1 MAAGEGFEPSHTE
14 SESAVLPLHKPAIFF
29 RSRERR
35 IYYTKIYWNV
45 NRKVKRILTIFLTF
59 RDDRGKQ
66 RKRTADGTSVVLFR
80 WTSEFAVG
88 VAFVLS
94 LTALLL
100 VLGSALRLV
109 LGTVLRLVLAAGLG
123 GLAAALAVGLADL
136 VIIALHMVHLLFN
149 APSLPKRRS
158 FHT

>member
-100 VLGSALRLV
+100 VLG
-109 LGTVLRLVLAAGLG
+109 TVLRLVLAAGLG